1 MAIPFLSERP
11 IEDLSTRAR
20 IRDAAMVEFGEKGF
34 KGATMKSIAAAA
46 GVSVGLVQH
55 HFGTKDG
62 LRAACEERVFD
73 MVRFKTDA
81 VEAGTISDPQV
92 LSSLMAMGP
101 QVQRYVGR
109 ALVEDSPGI
118 RQMVDDVMSL
128 GEYFLTSHWP
138 DRFPIGGQA
147 TRDAAAVMTAINTST
162 MVMQSH
168 LARRMEVEPF
178 SVEALTRIGVTT
190 FEVWEA
196 IAEFTESDVWRELR
210 AAIDAY
216 PRESKENNDV

>member
-1 MAIPFLSERP
+1 
-11 IEDLSTRAR
+11 
-20 IRDAAMVEFGEKGF
+20 
-34 KGATMKSIAAAA
+34 MKSIAAAA

-55 HFGTKDG
+55 HFGTKEG
-62 LRAACEERVFD
+62 LRAACDERVFD
-73 MVRFKTDA
+73 MVRFKTEA
-81 VEAGTISDPQV
+81 VEAGTISDPRV

-128 GEYFLTSHWP
+128 GEQFLTVHWP
-138 DRFPIGGQA
+138 ERFPPGSQKA
-147 TRDAAAVMTAINTST
+147 RDAAAVMTAINTST
-162 MVMQSH
+162 MVMQAH
-168 LARRMEVEPF
+168 LARRIDVEPF
-178 SVEALTRIGVTT
+178 TEEALTRIGVAT
-190 FEVWEA
+190 FEIWEA
-196 IAEFTESDVWRELR
+196 LADFTESDVWRELR

>member
-1 MAIPFLSERP
+1 
-11 IEDLSTRAR
+11 
-20 IRDAAMVEFGEKGF
+20 MVEFGEKGF
-34 KGATMKSIAAAA
+34 NGATMKSIASAA

-81 VEAGTISDPQV
+81 VEAGTIADPRV
-92 LSSLMAMGP
+92 LASLMAMGP
-101 QVQRYVGR
+101 LVQRYVGR

-118 RQMVDDVMSL
+118 RHMVDDVMSL
-128 GEYFLTSHWP
+128 TERFLTTHWP
-138 DRFPIGGQA
+138 ERFQPGSER
-147 TRDAAAVMTAINTST
+147 TRDSAAVMTAINTST

-178 SVEALTRIGVTT
+178 SEQALTRIGVAT

-216 PRESKENNDV
+216 PRQSKENNDV